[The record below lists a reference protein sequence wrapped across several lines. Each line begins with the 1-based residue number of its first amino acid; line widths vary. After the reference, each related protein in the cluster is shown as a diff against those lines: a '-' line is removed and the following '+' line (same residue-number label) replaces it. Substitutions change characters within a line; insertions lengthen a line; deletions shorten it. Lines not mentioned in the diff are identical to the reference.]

1 MSLDVWIERRSG
13 IYVLTYMSGGCHPAS
28 SAEMNLWDSI
38 PATVRQRAYKKG
50 REIEAARK
58 GEAMTAQHPE
68 SALPAWFSKPQTHPD
83 FCDICCDD
91 SEALIKWQSQLIELL
106 KELVLES
113 VAKPAPSPQAMELVR
128 QLIAAVIEDDHY
140 DGLHGAAEKLEE
152 KKAAVLRALSP
163 APTLTWT
170 VNRPTEPGFYL
181 CVEPGKT
188 DAEMER
194 VYMDETVTEWYS
206 PGLRRWEPIP
216 TGTKWLGP
224 IPLSIEPKPP
234 EVTT

>member
-1 MSLDVWIERRSG
+1 
-13 IYVLTYMSGGCHPAS
+13 
-28 SAEMNLWDSI
+28 
-38 PATVRQRAYKKG
+38 
-50 REIEAARK
+50 
-58 GEAMTAQHPE
+58 MTAQHPE
-68 SALPAWFSKPQTHPD
+68 SAPYLQ
-83 FCDICCDD
+83 I
-91 SEALIKWQSQLIELL
+91 
-106 KELVLES
+106 KELVETL
-113 VAKPAPSPQAMELVR
+113 M
-128 QLIAAVIEDDHY
+128 IAAHAAGKA
-140 DGLHGAAEKLEE
+140 DGLNGAYKRMT
-152 KKAAVLRALSP
+152 KAQGDLTAAILRALSL

-170 VNRPTEPGFYL
+170 VNRLTEPGFYL